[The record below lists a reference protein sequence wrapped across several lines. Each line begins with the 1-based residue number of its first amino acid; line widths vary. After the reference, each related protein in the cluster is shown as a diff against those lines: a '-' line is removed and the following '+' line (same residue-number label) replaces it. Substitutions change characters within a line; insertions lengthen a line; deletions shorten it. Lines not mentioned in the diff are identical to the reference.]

1 MSRIVLSALLA
12 GVLGLSLS
20 LSHAQ
25 EGKSGEQVYRQVCM
39 ACHAAKVD
47 RAPQFG
53 DKAAWAPLIAEGQ
66 DVLTA
71 HAWVGVRGMPAKGGQ
86 TDLSLPEF
94 ARAVAYLARAAG
106 GNWQDPDAAMLDRI
120 KREEGKRRAQM
131 QAKSA
136 KD

>member
-1 MSRIVLSALLA
+1 MSRIALSAVLA
-12 GVLGLSLS
+12 SVLWLPLGLI
-20 LSHAQ
+20 HAQ

-53 DKAAWAPLIAEGQ
+53 DKSAWAPLIAEGQ

-86 TDLSLPEF
+86 ADLSLPEF
-94 ARAVAYLARAAG
+94 ARAVAYMARAAG
-106 GNWQDPDAAMLDRI
+106 GNWQDPDAAMLARI
-120 KREEGKRRAQM
+120 KREEDKRRAQM
-131 QAKSA
+131 KAKSD